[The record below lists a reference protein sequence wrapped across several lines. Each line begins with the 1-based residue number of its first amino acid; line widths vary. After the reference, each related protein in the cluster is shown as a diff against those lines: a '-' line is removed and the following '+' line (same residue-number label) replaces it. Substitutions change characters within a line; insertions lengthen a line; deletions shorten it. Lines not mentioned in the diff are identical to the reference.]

1 MAISARVRR
10 NALGRL
16 ESLVVVEHD
25 PAVEESYERSNFGWG
40 WVDFD
45 GDQQDARAEALI
57 LYCQRPDKTL
67 EFATD
72 DERRVVAGRWRCRFT
87 GDIYRDASQLDID
100 HYVPLKNAWISG
112 AHAWTDERRRHYAN
126 GLGIK
131 SPKRSWLIPVAASAN
146 RAKGAKS
153 PDEWLPPRHQYH
165 DRYAAVWIAT
175 KHYWHMS
182 VTTAEANALREL
194 LAG

>member
-1 MAISARVRR
+1 MPISNKVRR
-10 NALGRL
+10 KALDRL
-16 ESLVVVEHD
+16 AGLTVVEID
-25 PAVEESYERSNFGWG
+25 PVVADAYERSDFGWG
-40 WVDFD
+40 WYDLDRD
-45 GDQQDARAEALI
+45 GQDARAEALI

-153 PDEWLPPRHQYH
+153 PDEWLPPRLQYH
-165 DRYAAVWIAT
+165 DRYAAVWVAT

-182 VTTAEANALREL
+182 VTAAEKFALLSL
-194 LAG
+194 LGD